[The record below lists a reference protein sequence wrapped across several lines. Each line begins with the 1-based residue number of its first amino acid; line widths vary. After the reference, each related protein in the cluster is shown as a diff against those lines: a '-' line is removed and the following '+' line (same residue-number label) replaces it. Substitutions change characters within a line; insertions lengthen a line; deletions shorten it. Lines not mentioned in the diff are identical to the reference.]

1 MQSREFIIPFFVYKV
16 YNVKVEK
23 SVKTKRVKIKA
34 GEDYITLQNLL
45 KICDV
50 IPTGGM
56 AKFFLSENT
65 VLVNDSPED
74 RRGRKLYDGDV
85 VKVLGQEFII
95 VK

>member
-1 MQSREFIIPFFVYKV
+1 MER
-16 YNVKVEK
+16 

-34 GEDYITLQNLL
+34 GEEFITLQNLL

-56 AKFFLSENT
+56 AKFFLMENI
-65 VLVNDSPED
+65 VLVNDTPED

-85 VKVLGQEFII
+85 VKVLKQEFII

>member
-1 MQSREFIIPFFVYKV
+1 MER
-16 YNVKVEK
+16 

-34 GEDYITLQNLL
+34 NEEYITLQNLL

-56 AKFFLSENT
+56 AKFFLMENT
-65 VLVNDSPED
+65 VLVNDTPED

-85 VKVLGQEFII
+85 VRVLEHQFII